1 MKNDL
6 ELRLG
11 EDLKQAMRAKDPLA
25 LDTIRSIRGAIQS
38 RELEAGAAL
47 AEADVI
53 KLIRGLVKQREE
65 SIAQYKEGGRADL
78 VERETAEKAIL
89 QGYLPNA
96 PGAADID
103 RVVGE
108 VVVELQ
114 ANSIKDMGKVMKAA
128 LERLGPAVDGKAVS
142 SAVKARLSP

>member
-11 EDLKQAMRAKDPLA
+11 EDLKRAMRAKDPIT
-25 LDTIRSIRGAIQS
+25 LDTIRSIRAAIQS
-38 RELEAGAAL
+38 RTLEAGAEL
-47 AEADVI
+47 AEADVL

-65 SIAQYKEGGRADL
+65 SIAQYNEGGRADL

-89 QGYLPNA
+89 EGYLPDA
-96 PGAADID
+96 PSAADVE

-114 ANSIKDMGKVMKAA
+114 ANSLKDMGKVMKAA

-142 SAVKARLSP
+142 TAVKTRLAP